1 MLYRSTSLM
10 SFFVLSYSV
19 VLRHTAEE
27 VLAACLEAV
36 EPDRAL
42 FTSLLQKQV
51 MEDLMDGLENQS
63 WFAGFDIT
71 DEPPKKFSLKGWIKL
86 AKEAQATVFIA
97 G

>member
-1 MLYRSTSLM
+1 M
-10 SFFVLSYSV
+10 SFFILSYSV

-36 EPDRAL
+36 EPVRAL

-51 MEDLMDGLENQS
+51 MEDLMDGFKNQS

-71 DEPPKKFSLKGWIKL
+71 DELPRKYSLKEWIKH